1 MNAIVKTDALV
12 PVTEYEID
20 GELQPCVDART
31 LHVWLKTVIGLLTG
45 LRSASKLMGLRK
57 MWTLLAFR

>member
-31 LHVWLKTVIGLLTG
+31 LHVWLKK
-45 LRSASKLMGLRK
+45 R
-57 MWTLLAFR
+57 

>member
-1 MNAIVKTDALV
+1 MEIIKKEYVCDVCRALGIKNSRDAV
-12 PVTEYEID
+12 NEI
-20 GELQPCVDART
+20 GK
-31 LHVWLKTVIGLLTG
+31 KTVIGLLTG